1 MNEVENIISLIPS
14 SLGESL
20 NWLGVV
26 IQWLVGIGPIVGVG
40 IILFTIILKT
50 VVLPLD
56 AFSKI
61 KMRKNNLKMEKM
73 RPQLEKL
80 QKQYANDKQAYN
92 AKMMELYKKNGYSML
107 GPCLPMI
114 VTLVIFIF
122 VMQAFSIYSNYT
134 NLHTYEQ
141 MAEAY
146 NSAILTYA
154 AEEPDYKDV
163 PRTGHWKPFS
173 GSEEEGEKEE
183 EEVSFN
189 ELQYYK
195 LDMTYG
201 KEDDS
206 CLITVT
212 VHYVYYFAD
221 EEEKNNLFS
230 MTPEERDEFLNAK
243 FDIDGAIEKSG
254 VHTEYEVKTE
264 RVLAI
269 IEEENGDEYDAIRDA
284 AKKLENE
291 IYREDDLK
299 GTVEQQRAHEIMQQV
314 GRDAASNTYYDVKD
328 SFLWV
333 GNIWLSDV
341 SYAHPVTMPEKV
353 TGDFDIDDFNELTYN
368 LSAEKAAPNGYF
380 ILIILSIGFMFLSQ
394 FILSRSQKAQ
404 NELQTADGRG
414 KKTQKIMM
422 IVMPVIYGIFAFF
435 YSAAF
440 TIYMITSSVYNVV
453 STLIINAIID
463 RRFRKREEQEIQD
476 KYNKRLPQ
484 HAASGAVSKASAG
497 TNNRQSVNKQLRQ
510 NKLRISEKEK
520 KSADTNREKRNGGK

>member
-1 MNEVENIISLIPS
+1 MNIPILIENFGVTLD
-14 SLGESL
+14 
-20 NWLGVV
+20 WLGTA
-26 IQWLVGIGPIVGVG
+26 IQWLIGIGPIVGVG

-56 AFSKI
+56 AFSKV

-122 VMQAFSIYSNYT
+122 VMSAFSSYSNYT

-141 MAEAY
+141 MAESYNAAILQYSVGAEDEEAVTTDSDWTAFYTGSGEEQVFQYYRMERVY
-146 NSAILTYA
+146 NSDAADCLIETRVTYYYDPPT
-154 AEEPDYKDV
+154 E
-163 PRTGHWKPFS
+163 T
-173 GSEEEGEKEE
+173 EEEGVYTEE
-183 EEVSFN
+183 E
-189 ELQYYK
+189 LAA
-195 LDMTYG
+195 L
-201 KEDDS
+201 
-206 CLITVT
+206 
-212 VHYVYYFAD
+212 
-221 EEEKNNLFS
+221 
-230 MTPEERDEFLNAK
+230 TPEERETYL
-243 FDIDGAIEKSG
+243 DGLLAENKTSG
-254 VHTEYEVKTE
+254 IISTSYTVKTAA
-264 RVLAI
+264 VL
-269 IEEENGDEYDAIRDA
+269 DA
-284 AKKLENE
+284 AKLEDEAFAPVAAAAEKLKNNTYQDNE
-291 IYREDDLK
+291 GFTANDYRA
-299 GTVEQQRAHEIMQQV
+299 REIMQQV
-314 GRDAASNTYYDVKD
+314 GRDASSNIYYSVRD

-333 GNIWLSDV
+333 NNIWEPDV
-341 SYAHPVTMPEKV
+341 SYEHPVKMPNV
-353 TGDFDIDDFNELTYN
+353 TNSLFTQETFNELTYN

-394 FILSRSQKAQ
+394 FIISRSQKAQ